1 MLPIINIVHTA
12 IHAGK
17 DLSSLNIG
25 NKGLSSLN
33 GVVTAGLPKLT
44 LSQNLWEQVNQF
56 IVRFNP
62 TYPKTEHMKNKELI
76 AKVLGGDVYH
86 AAKVQGYIKDQLKEG
101 KLEEFS
107 DSEFARLKTR
117 CDKIRSPQVLLGV
130 FTQIMLHEQMAP
142 LLKNEQLETLLSSL
156 PDLKKTMNKGMEV
169 YQKFHSEKKASYLN
183 KGMQLRKEQLFVLQT
198 LYDHSSKN
206 NITSEQLSNMDENK
220 KTTLF
225 SVISEGTIN
234 SCLDKR
240 NKFEKSL
247 FREEMI
253 KQVKDRIFQ
262 AVKEDLYCLEY
273 TSLAAKQ
280 TN

>member
-1 MLPIINIVHTA
+1 
-12 IHAGK
+12 
-17 DLSSLNIG
+17 
-25 NKGLSSLN
+25 
-33 GVVTAGLPKLT
+33 
-44 LSQNLWEQVNQF
+44 
-56 IVRFNP
+56 
-62 TYPKTEHMKNKELI
+62 MKNKELI

-86 AAKVQGYIKDQLKEG
+86 AAKVQGYIKDKLKEG

-117 CDKIRSPQVLLGV
+117 CDKIRSHQVLLGV
-130 FTQIMLHEQMAP
+130 FTQIMLHEQMVP

-169 YQKFHSEKKASYLN
+169 YQEFHSEKKASYLN
-183 KGMQLRKEQLFVLQT
+183 KRMQLRKGQLFVLQT
-198 LYDHSSKN
+198 LYDHSFKN
-206 NITSEQLSNMDENK
+206 NITSEQLSNMGENK

-225 SVISEGTIN
+225 SIISEGTIN

-247 FREEMI
+247 FGEEMI
-253 KQVKDRIFQ
+253 KQVKDSIFQ